1 MLGKSSTTELHSW
14 PRLKLFIRVSEPC
27 MRGQPVVWE
36 SGKGKLFSICT
47 GIVSAISWGR
57 GGVEMNLC
65 QNFKHLNICEENGVE
80 FQVLPLPLKPS
91 DRKLGLPGYRGT
103 YLPVEYLR
111 HLTTVTVPTKA
122 AAVYQLLT

>member
-1 MLGKSSTTELHSW
+1 MHEG
-14 PRLKLFIRVSEPC
+14 PA
-27 MRGQPVVWE
+27 
-36 SGKGKLFSICT
+36 SGKGNQGKASCLVFVLALCLL
-47 GIVSAISWGR
+47 SAGGG

-91 DRKLGLPGYRGT
+91 DRRLGLPGYRGT